1 MKIKYR
7 QNNIG
12 GFDQYNNQRIVAI
25 DESIFTH
32 EEFGQVWII
41 GGVDT
46 KLKNI
51 RLDIIRERN
60 ANNISLFIY
69 NHFREGT
76 HFTHDGW
83 GGYDFLEN
91 DINFT
96 HEPHNHSDGFFG
108 EGERST
114 SHL

>member
-12 GFDQYNNQRIVAI
+12 GFYQYNNQLIVAI
-25 DESIFTH
+25 DESIFEH
-32 EEFGQVWII
+32 DEFEQVWII
-41 GGVDT
+41 GSIDT

-51 RLDIIRERN
+51 LLDIIRERN

-69 NHFREGT
+69 NHFREGM

-83 GGYDFLEN
+83 GG
-91 DINFT
+91 
-96 HEPHNHSDGFFG
+96 
-108 EGERST
+108 
-114 SHL
+114 